1 MGTMKIPG
9 VTNGRALVITLAF
22 AIAMEAV
29 VAVGYSWCVPVVVA
43 SSQEKSALLAD
54 LAREYN
60 ASSPRVGVRCVRV
73 TVNQVKS
80 GDAEEALA
88 RDWDRA
94 SDGPRPVVW
103 SPAARSWLILL
114 QQQRSARHL
123 SALISTTSTS
133 LANSPLVIAMPKP
146 MAETMGWPDQ
156 TFGWSDLLALA
167 REPGAW
173 SSRGHPD
180 WEPFRLGKTN
190 PLSSTS
196 GLHALMGTYY
206 AAVDGTPVEADLVS
220 TKVSSFVRDVESSV
234 VHYGDS
240 VATFLVN
247 LLEADRRGVGLS
259 YVSAIAMEEKQV
271 IDYNNGNPR
280 SLIDAQNA
288 LPPRNQ
294 LLAFYPEEG
303 TYIADHPYAI
313 LDAPWVDSSQRTA
326 AEAFLSYLLSP
337 TVQQRFARAGFRSY
351 DGTPG
356 TLINRDNG
364 VLGSQPSRF
373 LPPPSGPL
381 IEGMQRS
388 WNDLRK
394 RADVLLV
401 IDTSVPMSGLLPG
414 RAAKLDLAKDAA
426 AAALEYLSSEDQVG
440 IWIYPSRVVGSKSY
454 EEIAPL
460 GPLASRRE
468 SLRALIEGLS
478 TSTADTPLYATTRAA
493 VASVAGAFDPKRI
506 NAVVLLASGQNKA
519 GDANLQGL
527 LRELQTQPVPV
538 RVFGVTYGTHE
549 EASDIQNIAEASHG
563 AAYEALDAATI
574 RRVISA
580 LLSNF

>member
-1 MGTMKIPG
+1 MKIPG

-22 AIAMEAV
+22 AIVMESV
-29 VAVGYSWCVPVVVA
+29 VAFGYSWCVSVVVA

-60 ASSPRVGVRCVRV
+60 ASSPRVGLRCVRV

-88 RDWDRA
+88 RNWDRA
-94 SDGPRPVVW
+94 SDGPKPAVW
-103 SPAARSWLILL
+103 SPAAKSWLILL
-114 QQQRSARHL
+114 QQQRSAAHL
-123 SALISTTSTS
+123 SALISTTPTS
-133 LANSPLVIAMPKP
+133 LANSPLVVAMPKP

-156 TFGWSDLLALA
+156 TFGWSDLVALA
-167 REPGAW
+167 REDGAW
-173 SSRGHPD
+173 SHRGHPE

-196 GLHALMGTYY
+196 GLHALIGTYY
-206 AAVDGTPVEADLVS
+206 AAVDGPPVEADLSS

-280 SLIDAQNA
+280 SLIDPPNS

-303 TYIADHPYAI
+303 TFIADHPYAI
-313 LDAPWVDSSQRTA
+313 LDAASWVDSSQRTA

-337 TVQQRFARAGFRSY
+337 AVQQRFARAGFRSH
-351 DGTPG
+351 DLTAGP
-356 TLINRDNG
+356 LINRDNG
-364 VLGSQPSRF
+364 VLDSQPRRV
-373 LPPPSGPL
+373 LTPPSGPL

-401 IDTSVPMSGLLPG
+401 IDTSLPMSGLLPG

-426 AAALEYLSSEDQVG
+426 AAALESLSPEDRVG
-440 IWIYPSRVVGSKSY
+440 IWIYPSRVTGGKPY
-454 EEIAPL
+454 EEVAPL
-460 GPLASRRE
+460 APLASRRE
-468 SLRALIEGLS
+468 SLRALIQGLS
-478 TSTADTPLYATTRAA
+478 ASNADPPLYATTRAA
-493 VASVAGAFDPKRI
+493 VTSVAGAFDPKRI
-506 NAVVLLASGQNKA
+506 NAVVLLASGQNNGA
-519 GDANLQGL
+519 DANLQSL
-527 LRELQTQPVPV
+527 LRELQTEAVPV

-574 RRVISA
+574 GLVISA